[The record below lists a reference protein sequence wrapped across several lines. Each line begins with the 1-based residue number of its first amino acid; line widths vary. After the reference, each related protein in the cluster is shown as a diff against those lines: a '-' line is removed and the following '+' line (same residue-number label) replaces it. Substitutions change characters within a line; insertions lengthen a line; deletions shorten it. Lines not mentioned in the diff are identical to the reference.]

1 MYKRQEENR
10 AKASGESLKE
20 ADDIYES
27 YEATRAMAL
36 KLEERLNYAEK
47 LEKQGIDGWWLN
59 ETGYRWLF
67 GKGNVS
73 DRMVHGALA
82 ILAMIFMLSG
92 CYAMERQS
100 GVRFI
105 LRCTKKGRKIFFLRK
120 EICAVITAVFTCG
133 LTVGAEIYEAG
144 RLYNLDGLS
153 APVQNISFLQNV
165 PFSISIGQ
173 FLCIWIFMRF
183 LIYMM
188 VANLCLMISSTTEW
202 VEKAQM
208 ISLSLLIF
216 TVISGVS
223 EYMVLGT
230 QRGRKTIFVGIF
242 VLLCLCISIFVT
254 YRRWRNV
261 ND

>member
-1 MYKRQEENR
+1 
-10 AKASGESLKE
+10 
-20 ADDIYES
+20 
-27 YEATRAMAL
+27 
-36 KLEERLNYAEK
+36 
-47 LEKQGIDGWWLN
+47 
-59 ETGYRWLF
+59 
-67 GKGNVS
+67 
-73 DRMVHGALA
+73 
-82 ILAMIFMLSG
+82 
-92 CYAMERQS
+92 MERQS

-105 LRCTKKGRKIFFLRK
+105 LRCTKKGRKSFFLRK

-153 APVQNISFLQNV
+153 APVQNMSFLQNV

-188 VANLCLMISSTTEW
+188 VANLCLMISSTTER